1 MALFILVL
9 GIELVLAFIS
19 YFVLHKLNL
28 IKSLILLVIISSSIG
43 LAGGWVAGYRS
54 TAGYLLFNYWEQ
66 TNKQL
71 QETRGSKMSNEESEQ
86 LYNKV
91 MSNPE
96 FYYLLHK
103 NAATHSLPAFF
114 IVFLIILGFAKKQKK
129 EQTVAN

>member
-9 GIELVLAFIS
+9 GIELVLALIF

-28 IKSLILLVIISSSIG
+28 IRSLILLVIISSSIG

-91 MSNPE
+91 MANPE

-103 NAATHSLPAFF
+103 NAATHSLPAFL
-114 IVFLIILGFAKKQKK
+114 IVFFIIFSFAKKRKK
-129 EQTVAN
+129 EQTVA